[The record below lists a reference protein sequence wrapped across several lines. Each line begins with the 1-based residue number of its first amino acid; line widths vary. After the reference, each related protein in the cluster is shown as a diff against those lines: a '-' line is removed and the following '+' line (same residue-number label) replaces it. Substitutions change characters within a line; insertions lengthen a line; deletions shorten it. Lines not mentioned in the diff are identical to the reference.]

1 MAKEKSLLATMFREY
16 VAPMDYAMR
25 SEAVDDI
32 GYPTGFLN
40 FDYTNGYIAE
50 QLDAST
56 GEVSQ
61 YYNIGITD
69 GSFVAVIGN
78 TGTGKSTFVIQIAA
92 NIARRFKTSTIFED
106 SLEGGMTVAR
116 RMSLSMF
123 SDEEYKTRF
132 IVRNTGI
139 TAENFYE
146 RIKIIHDLKMKHIND
161 FLYDTGYRDMYGNPI
176 MKLEPTIYILDSI
189 ALLNP
194 EKYTEED
201 KLSGN
206 SAAAA
211 SAKVAAQVL
220 RSIIPMLKSA
230 NIIFLCINHIL
241 EDVQMSVM
249 PKKQPIPYLKQGERM
264 PKGRTV
270 TYLANNII
278 RIENAQKLQADKEF
292 KIEGSVVD
300 VSILKSRTSG
310 KKQATKLILD
320 FDNGFDPWL
329 SLFKFLKENNLIYG
343 SGVSMSLDKDKVY
356 KFSQGTLREKIN
368 TDPEFRN
375 ALLNTALFYLK
386 QIPKKRDIEAEN
398 NMIDSLL
405 SSPDLLTVNK

>member
-1 MAKEKSLLATMFREY
+1 MATQSLLANMFREA
-16 VAPMDYAMR
+16 VASMDYAMR
-25 SEAVDDI
+25 SEAIDDI

-50 QLDAST
+50 ELDAST
-56 GEVSQ
+56 GEISQ
-61 YYNIGITD
+61 YYNIGLTD

-78 TGTGKSTFVIQIAA
+78 TGTGKSTFVIQVAS
-92 NIARRFKTSTIFED
+92 NIARKFKTSTIFED
-106 SLEGGMTVAR
+106 SIEGGMTVAR

-139 TAENFYE
+139 TSENLYE
-146 RIKIIHDLKMKHIND
+146 RIKLIHDLKIKNINN
-161 FLYDTGYRDMYGNPI
+161 FLYDTGFKDMYGNPI

-194 EKYTEED
+194 EKYAEED

-230 NIIFLCINHIL
+230 NIIFICINHIL

-310 KKQATKLILD
+310 KKQATKLIFD
-320 FDNGFDPWL
+320 YDNGFDPWL

-343 SGVSMSLDKDKVY
+343 AGVSMSLDKEKQF
-356 KFSQGTLREKIN
+356 KFSQGTLKEKIK

-375 ALLNTALFYLK
+375 ALLKTSLFYLK
-386 QIPKKRDIEAEN
+386 QIPKKRDVTAAN

-405 SSPDLLTVNK
+405 SPDLQTV

>member
-1 MAKEKSLLATMFREY
+1 MATQSLLANMFREA
-16 VAPMDYAMR
+16 VASMDYAMR
-25 SEAVDDI
+25 SEAIDDI

-50 QLDAST
+50 ELDAST
-56 GEVSQ
+56 GEISQ
-61 YYNIGITD
+61 YYNIGLTD

-78 TGTGKSTFVIQIAA
+78 TGTGKSTFVIQVAS
-92 NIARRFKTSTIFED
+92 NIARKFKTSTIFED
-106 SLEGGMTVAR
+106 SIEGGMTVAR

-139 TAENFYE
+139 TAENLYE
-146 RIKIIHDLKMKHIND
+146 RIKLIHDLKIKNINN
-161 FLYDTGYRDMYGNPI
+161 FLYDTGFKDMYGNPI

-194 EKYTEED
+194 EKYAEED

-230 NIIFLCINHIL
+230 NIIFICINHIL
-241 EDVQMSVM
+241 EDVQMSAM

-310 KKQATKLILD
+310 KKQATKLIFD
-320 FDNGFDPWL
+320 YDNGFDPWL

-343 SGVSMSLDKDKVY
+343 AGVSMSLDKEKQF
-356 KFSQGTLREKIN
+356 KFSQGTLKEKIK

-375 ALLNTALFYLK
+375 ALLKTSLFYLK
-386 QIPKKRDIEAEN
+386 QIPKKRDVTAAN

-405 SSPDLLTVNK
+405 SPDLQTV